1 MRIMKN
7 NLTKRYTILF
17 YLFFALVL
25 DLIFPMTD
33 WAQPRLWR
41 NFQQSISLTSDIIIN
56 EVLVNEPGSN
66 TKLEWVE
73 LLNTDSIEHDLGG
86 WLFVCKDD
94 TTVIS
99 SGTVIPAK
107 GFLIVARKLVS
118 VHPDSISFE
127 GHWGNA
133 SGVWGDSPKE
143 DFPAIEA
150 EMSLTNSG
158 GTISLID
165 PDHNIQNFTWDKD
178 CGDGVSMERISSEE
192 EWFCC
197 VDSSKCTPGRKN
209 SISVDYSDKIELKL
223 FPNPFSPDGDG
234 FEDEVTFQYTL
245 PKMSA
250 GSMGSEL
257 TIKVYDVRGRLIKTL
272 IQSEPQVAGE
282 IIWDGR
288 DDKNRI
294 VRVGIYI
301 VLAEA
306 KGITSSVKKM
316 TLVVAKR

>member
-1 MRIMKN
+1 MKN

-17 YLFFALVL
+17 YLFFPLVL
-25 DLIFPMTD
+25 NLIFPATD
-33 WAQPRLWR
+33 WAH
-41 NFQQSISLTSDIIIN
+41 SSTSDIIIN

-73 LLNTDSIEHDLGG
+73 LYNADSIGHDLGG

-94 TTVIS
+94 TTTIPNQ
-99 SGTVIPAK
+99 TIIPAS
-107 GFLIVARKLVS
+107 GFLIMARKLVS
-118 VHPDSISFE
+118 IPPDSISFE
-127 GHWGNA
+127 GYWGDR

-143 DFPAIEA
+143 NFPAIEA

-165 PDHNIQNFTWDKD
+165 PYHNIQSFTWDKD
-178 CGDGVSMERISSEE
+178 CGDGVSFERISPEKD

-197 VDSSKCTPGRKN
+197 IDSNKSTPGKKN
-209 SISVDYSDKIELKL
+209 SVNVEYSDNIELKIS
-223 FPNPFSPDGDG
+223 PNPFSPDGDG
-234 FEDEVTFQYTL
+234 FEDEVIFQYTL
-245 PKMSA
+245 PKMS
-250 GSMGSEL
+250 EL
-257 TIKVYDVRGRLIKTL
+257 TLKVYDVRGRLIKTL
-272 IQSEPQVAGE
+272 MEDEPQVAGE

-294 VRVGIYI
+294 VRVGLYI

-306 KGITSSVKKM
+306 KGITNSVKKM
-316 TLVVAKR
+316 TLAVAKR